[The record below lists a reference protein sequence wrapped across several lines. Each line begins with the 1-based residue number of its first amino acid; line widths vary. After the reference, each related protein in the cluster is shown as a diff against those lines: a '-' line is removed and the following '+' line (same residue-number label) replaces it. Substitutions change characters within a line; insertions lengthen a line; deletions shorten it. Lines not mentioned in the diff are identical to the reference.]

1 MKITSPQL
9 LDVETEM
16 LFDNIVKT
24 EEELNALL
32 QCSSTLFDEA
42 SSLRILISVKEA
54 NEVLNDFKSKLKLI
68 YAGGGIVFNAENQLL
83 LIKRKGFWDLP
94 KGKAEPGE
102 KIRTTAIRE
111 VEEETG
117 VHIET
122 AGEQAVITYHCYKMK
137 GECCL
142 KETHW
147 FEMAITAAEQ
157 NLSPQTEEDIEQAI
171 WVEVSDL
178 PAFKDEMFPMIWS
191 ILESYLI
198 AL

>member
-16 LFDNIVKT
+16 LFDKIIKS

-32 QCSSTLFDEA
+32 QCSSTLFDAA

-54 NEVLNDFKSKLKLI
+54 TEVLNDFKSKLKLI

-122 AGEQAVITYHCYKMK
+122 ADEQAVITYHCYKMK

-147 FEMAITAAEQ
+147 FEMATTTAEQ
-157 NLSPQTEEDIEQAI
+157 NLIPQTEEDIEQAI